1 MRVKVGLIHFF
12 CIICFSNPNISE
24 GGSSSSSKRLTPS
37 EKLRDALVCFEKS
50 LDMLLT
56 DLIKELTN
64 TEETVNT
71 ENTESKTEE
80 ADACMAGPSKT

>member
-1 MRVKVGLIHFF
+1 MLSIM
-12 CIICFSNPNISE
+12 CFSDINFSE

-56 DLIKELTN
+56 DLSKELAN
-64 TEETVNT
+64 TEETANT
-71 ENTESKTEE
+71 ENTESKKEE